1 MLLPREVC
9 SGGLHVMGHEF
20 AEGTVIGVPTY
31 TVHHNGLYFDQ
42 PFEYD
47 PSRWLVKGESEDAAE
62 GNSPEIIARQRQ
74 AFIPFSL
81 GPRACIGRN
90 IALLELYMSIARVLF
105 MYDFRI
111 YPGTE
116 HLGVGPLG
124 EYKIRD
130 YFIVG
135 KEGPILQF
143 RPAQFQAV

>member
-20 AEGTVIGVPTY
+20 AEGTILGVPTY
-31 TVHHNGLYFDQ
+31 ALHHDERYFKRA
-42 PFEYD
+42 FEYN

-62 GNSPEIIARQRQ
+62 GNSPEIVARQRH
-74 AFIPFSL
+74 AFIPFSI

-90 IALLELYMSIARVLF
+90 VALFELYISVARVLF
-105 MYDFRI
+105 LYDLRMQ
-111 YPGTE
+111 PGTE

-143 RPAQFQAV
+143 RPGQLGSV